1 MHIDE
6 MYPGKA
12 KQGATTTT
20 TTIRSSRCR
29 STVADD
35 VTIDQWAGTADWPA
49 GWRRWGVAVKLD
61 LFAAAQDGS
70 CLPMPT

>member
-20 TTIRSSRCR
+20 IRSSRCH
-29 STVADD
+29 STVASD
-35 VTIDQWAGTADWPA
+35 VTID
-49 GWRRWGVAVKLD
+49 
-61 LFAAAQDGS
+61 
-70 CLPMPT
+70 